1 MKLVLL
7 FFCCFLI
14 LIFLLLLLIVFSS
27 IKLNIKKFDILYVKN
42 ENKAEKTNK
51 EILAYLELYLLG
63 IIKIAKVKITKE
75 RLKKLKIKGDF
86 KQIKKDIKF
95 VRVNH
100 IVKLLKKVKGKVEKA
115 NINIKIGTD
124 SIMLTAYLV
133 AAVASAIGIAFGA
146 TNAKNSTFSVMPL
159 YNSGNY
165 IKINLNCIIS
175 VKIVHIIYAIYIL
188 LKRRRKNNGRTS
200 NRRSYDYSYE

>member
-14 LIFLLLLLIVFSS
+14 LIFFLLLLIVFSS
-27 IKLNIKKFDILYVKN
+27 IKLNIKKFDILYN
-42 ENKAEKTNK
+42 ENKTEKTNK

-63 IIKIAKVKITKE
+63 VIKIAKIKLTKE
-75 RLKKLKIKGDF
+75 RLKKIKIKGDF
-86 KQIKKDIKF
+86 KQFKKDIKF
-95 VRVNH
+95 VRANH
-100 IVKLLKKVKGKVEKA
+100 ILKLLKKLKVKVEKA
-115 NINIKIGTD
+115 NINIRLGTD

-133 AAVASAIGIAFGA
+133 AAVASAIGILFGV
-146 TNAKNSTFSVMPL
+146 KNVKNNTFSVMPL

-175 VKIVHIIYAIYIL
+175 VKVVHIIYAIYIL

-200 NRRSYDYSYE
+200 NRRSYAYSYE

>member
-14 LIFLLLLLIVFSS
+14 LIFFLLLLIVFSS
-27 IKLNIKKFDILYVKN
+27 IKLNIKKFDILYN
-42 ENKAEKTNK
+42 ENKTEKTNK

-63 IIKIAKVKITKE
+63 VIKIAKIKLTKE
-75 RLKKLKIKGDF
+75 RLKKIKIKGDF
-86 KQIKKDIKF
+86 KQFKKDIKF
-95 VRVNH
+95 VRANH
-100 IVKLLKKVKGKVEKA
+100 ILKLLKKLKVKVEKA
-115 NINIKIGTD
+115 NINIRLGTD

-133 AAVASAIGIAFGA
+133 AAVASAIGILFGV
-146 TNAKNSTFSVMPL
+146 KNVKNNTFSVMPL

-188 LKRRRKNNGRTS
+188 IKKRRISNGGTS
-200 NRRSYDYSYE
+200 NRRPYDYSYE